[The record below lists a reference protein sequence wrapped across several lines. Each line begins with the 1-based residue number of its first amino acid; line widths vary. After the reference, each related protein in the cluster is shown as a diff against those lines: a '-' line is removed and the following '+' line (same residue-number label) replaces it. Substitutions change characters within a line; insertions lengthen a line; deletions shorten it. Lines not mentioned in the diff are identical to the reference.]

1 MSENTIEEKI
11 EKSDFIRNFAQEDL
25 KGELNKIH
33 TRFPPEPNGY
43 LHIGHA
49 KSILYNYNLA
59 RDFGG
64 KFNLRFDDT
73 NPAKESDE
81 FVQSIKKDL
90 EWLGAKWDGDVYFA
104 SNYFDQMYDLAVK
117 LIKDGKAFVCELT
130 QEQMNEYRGNFTTPG
145 TESPYRNRSVEE
157 NLRLF
162 EEMKAGKHKEGAM
175 TLRAKIDMSAG
186 NINMRDPIIYRIQ
199 HVHHHNTGDKWC
211 IYPMYDY
218 AHPLEDA
225 IEGITHSICTL
236 EFEDHRPLYN
246 WYVEN
251 TGFNPRPRQIEFAK
265 LSLTNA
271 IMGKRYLKQLVDDGK
286 VDGWDDPRM
295 LTISGLRRR
304 GYTPEALADFCNR
317 IGISKADNRVEIAL
331 LEHCIR
337 EDLKEKSETIMAV
350 LDPIKVVITN
360 YDENEVEMLEVANN
374 PHNEEDGTH
383 EVPFCREIYI
393 DRADF
398 MEDAPAKFHRMKI
411 GGEVRLR
418 GAYFVLCN
426 EVIKDEAGNVVELR
440 CTYDPETK
448 SGSGFN
454 ARKVKGTIHWVSAR
468 HAVDAVVRDFDYLV
482 LDDPEAEKGVRENE
496 VTIIEYN
503 NAKLEPIGKDV
514 ELGKSYQFIRT
525 GYYCLDSKLSAGDNL
540 VFNCTVSL
548 KSSFKL

>member
-1 MSENTIEEKI
+1 MSENIVEEKI
-11 EKSDFIRNFAQEDL
+11 EKSDFIRNIAQEDL

-49 KSILYNYNLA
+49 KSILYNYQLA
-59 RDFGG
+59 KQYGG

-81 FVQSIKKDL
+81 FVRSIKEDVQ
-90 EWLGAKWDGDVYFA
+90 WLGADWEDRLYFA
-104 SNYFDQMYDLAVK
+104 SNYFDQMYELAVK

-130 QEQMNEYRGNFTTPG
+130 QDQINEYRGTFEKPG
-145 TESPYRNRSVEE
+145 KESPYRNRSVEE
-157 NLRLF
+157 NLQLF
-162 EEMKAGKHKEGAM
+162 EDMKNGKFADGTV
-175 TLRAKIDMSAG
+175 TLRAKIDMASP
-186 NINMRDPIIYRIQ
+186 NMNMRDPIIYRIQ
-199 HVHHHNTGDKWC
+199 HVYHHNTGDKWC

-218 AHPLEDA
+218 AHPIEDA

-251 TGFNPRPRQIEFAK
+251 TGFEHRPRQIEFAK
-265 LSLTNA
+265 LALTNA

-304 GYTPEALADFCNR
+304 GYTKDSLVDFCNR

-331 LEHCIR
+331 LEHCVR
-337 EDLKEKSETIMAV
+337 EDLKEKSNTLMAV

-360 YDENEVEMLEVANN
+360 YDENKTEICEIENN
-374 PHNEEDGTH
+374 PHDETQGTR
-383 EVPFCREIYI
+383 EVSFGREIYI
-393 DRADF
+393 DRTDF
-398 MEDAPAKFHRMKI
+398 MEDAPNKFFRMKL
-411 GGEVRLR
+411 GGEVRLK
-418 GAYFVLCN
+418 GAYFVVCN
-426 EVIKDEAGNVVELR
+426 EVIKDENGNVVELR

-448 SGSGFN
+448 SGSGFTG
-454 ARKVKGTIHWVSAR
+454 RKVKGTIHWVPANE
-468 HAVDAVVRDFDYLV
+468 AVNAVVRDFDYLV
-482 LDDPEAEKGVRENE
+482 IDDAESETGVRENE
-496 VTIIEYN
+496 NTIIEYK
-503 NAKLEPIGKDV
+503 NAKIEPAVKNV
-514 ELGKSYQFIRT
+514 KLGESYQFIRT
-525 GYYCLDSKLSAGDNL
+525 GYYCLDSKLSSEDNL